1 MEDTL
6 QDALKAQRSLLQQ
19 IKHLHYTL
27 QNDTNMTLSYT
38 PWCAP
43 MPCVLEHN
51 LLVLAGII
59 YYIYQGYSRQDDV
72 YSLPSYTYR
81 SIRWS
86 VCI

>member
-6 QDALKAQRSLLQQ
+6 QDALKAQRSFLQQ

-51 LLVLAGII
+51 LLVLAGI
-59 YYIYQGYSRQDDV
+59 YIKVYSRQDDV
-72 YSLPSYTYR
+72 HSLPSYTYR